1 MAYPAVGKRGMQFDR
16 QVYGIELKVASTRS
30 RPISDTHRDET
41 AAAKLTVAPAQP
53 APHELQRDIT
63 RYVVPSRQGVFSFS
77 ATCPAALVC
86 TRSLASAGRVM

>member
-1 MAYPAVGKRGMQFDR
+1 MGCHFDR
-16 QVYGIELKVASTRS
+16 QVYGLELKVASTRS

-63 RYVVPSRQGVFSFS
+63 RYVVPARQGDLDLEHGFPGGVGLHPFVGRGG
-77 ATCPAALVC
+77 AGDVAAQLC
-86 TRSLASAGRVM
+86 